1 MVAGELV
8 GMPSPGRKRQGVRPP
23 AEGLEKPVLRV
34 GRGGDRVE
42 LRPVAGRQQNAALD
56 QVMVDETANALA
68 HRGFGNEHLF
78 PDVDRGGLM
87 AEADQ
92 DEFHRYPGPNIAVG
106 FR

>member
-1 MVAGELV
+1 MCV
-8 GMPSPGRKRQGVRPP
+8 P
-23 AEGLEKPVLRV
+23 LR
-34 GRGGDRVE
+34 GDRIE

-56 QVMVDETANALA
+56 QVVIHETANALA